1 MNITPSARHAPEI
14 ASSAASSLAG
24 RIQSVIDLLSSI
36 PHSLIAF
43 IARFSIGAVFWM
55 SGQTKVQGFVVD
67 LATGDV
73 KLGWPRLS
81 DSAVALFRDEYKLP
95 FIPPELAA
103 PMAATAE
110 HLFPLLL
117 LIGLGT
123 RFSALAL
130 LGMTAVIEIFVY
142 PDAYPTHG
150 TWAAIFLYL
159 IARGPGAFSVDHWLA
174 RRATG
179 RLGLPPRA

>member
-1 MNITPSARHAPEI
+1 MNKTATTTLAAAPVDPSRLAR
-14 ASSAASSLAG
+14 LVT
-24 RIQSVIDLLSSI
+24 SVIGLFERI

-43 IARFSIGAVFWM
+43 LARFSIAAVFWS
-55 SGQTKVQGFVVD
+55 SGQTKVQGFVVNIF
-67 LATGDV
+67 TGEV
-73 KLGWPRLS
+73 HLGWPRLS

-95 FIPPELAA
+95 FIPPEIAA

-130 LGMTAVIEIFVY
+130 LGMTLVIEIFVY

-150 TWAAIFLYL
+150 TWAAIFLFL
-159 IARGPGAFSVDHWLA
+159 MARGPGVLSVDHWLA
-174 RRATG
+174 RRHAAA
-179 RLGLPPRA
+179 R